1 MALFFMDYHLKVQEQ
16 ESFKRYGRL
25 LGNYW
30 DIDSLENLFSEPD
43 LRESHR
49 KPQTEFFY
57 PFSFLVNAD
66 FMDALR
72 KSAGRKYGIAP
83 PDWVKNAG
91 DENFEDMF
99 SWDAEDF
106 VKFVGGVVGPRIPG
120 KLRQS

>member
-1 MALFFMDYHLKVQEQ
+1 MDYHLKAVDQEN
-16 ESFKRYGRL
+16 FKQYGRL

-30 DIDSLENLFSEPD
+30 DADSIESLFAEPD
-43 LRESHR
+43 LRDRHK

-57 PFSFLVNAD
+57 PFAFIINAD

-72 KSAGRKYGIAP
+72 KSVGRKYGIAP
-83 PDWVKNAG
+83 PDWVKDEG

-106 VKFVGGVVGPRIPG
+106 MKFVGGVVGPRIPRNLKNG
-120 KLRQS
+120 